1 MGWMELKDPSRA
13 QVLLS
18 RSFINVTEPFK
29 VSLAPTHPP
38 LPLPS
43 PTVVVSAGGGACF
56 GW

>member
-29 VSLAPTHPP
+29 VSLAPTHQP